1 MSNAV
6 GPEQAEILDAA
17 PPRVG
22 DATAMQLLRQV
33 QVGMFVDQ
41 DDVLVYANPALAD
54 LLGWSDGE
62 LIGVKAND
70 LVTEEFREAASAVA
84 RRRLAGKVGRPGD
97 MRFLR
102 RDGSSFD
109 ARVHARR
116 IDYEGRPAVLVT
128 VTDIGE
134 LKQALQRAEWNAG
147 MLARTE
153 SLCRLGSF
161 EVILPGGEVT
171 VSAGLRALVGLPN
184 EDDAPVRIDTLPWVP
199 EDERAL
205 VAGIW
210 QTAVHG
216 EPLEFQHRVVCS
228 DGRRLT
234 VRGPAGQVQRVKAV
248 IDTGFDGWLSAP
260 PALIAVL
267 GLPWR
272 RRGLALLA
280 DGRDSIFDI
289 YEATVVWD
297 RRRRR
302 VPVDAADTIPLVGM
316 ALMDGFEL
324 NAQIRVGGK
333 VTIQPLP

>member
-6 GPEQAEILDAA
+6 GPVQAEILDAA
-17 PPRVG
+17 PPQVG

-41 DDVLVYANPALAD
+41 DGVLVYANPALAD

-128 VTDIGE
+128 VTDIAE
-134 LKQALQRAEWNAG
+134 LKLALQRAEWNAG

-153 SLCRLGSF
+153 SLCRSGSF
-161 EVILPGGEVT
+161 EVI
-171 VSAGLRALVGLPN
+171 
-184 EDDAPVRIDTLPWVP
+184 
-199 EDERAL
+199 
-205 VAGIW
+205 
-210 QTAVHG
+210 
-216 EPLEFQHRVVCS
+216 
-228 DGRRLT
+228 
-234 VRGPAGQVQRVKAV
+234 
-248 IDTGFDGWLSAP
+248 
-260 PALIAVL
+260 
-267 GLPWR
+267 
-272 RRGLALLA
+272 
-280 DGRDSIFDI
+280 
-289 YEATVVWD
+289 
-297 RRRRR
+297 
-302 VPVDAADTIPLVGM
+302 
-316 ALMDGFEL
+316 
-324 NAQIRVGGK
+324 
-333 VTIQPLP
+333 